1 MFNKKTAQQAAS
13 LALLVAALAGCSA
26 QAPVASKEATP
37 NNDDWYLV
45 RTDETLYLFDDAAV
59 YRDYLVTG
67 KAAYTKDVG
76 EKDKFGQNVVL
87 VVRAEDKDKDAKKI
101 ASYQFYK
108 QSLPPAAGFYGE
120 IRQEGVIY
128 VAQRYGDMVDMNGLG
143 EPIFRHT
150 EIASGPNGERVV
162 YLMQKEEKKP
172 VGLIARFQKIYG
184 ITPAKG

>member
-1 MFNKKTAQQAAS
+1 MFNKKTANTVAS
-13 LALLVAALAGCSA
+13 LALLAAALAGCA
-26 QAPVASKEATP
+26 GQQQVASKEATP

-45 RTDETLYLFDDAAV
+45 RTESTLYVFDDANV

-67 KAAYTKDVG
+67 KTTYTKEVG
-76 EKDKFGQNVVL
+76 EKDKFGQDVVL
-87 VVRAEDKDKDAKKI
+87 VVRAEDQGKDVKKI
-101 ASYQFYK
+101 AGYQFLK

-120 IRQEGVIY
+120 IRKDGVIY

-172 VGLIARFQKIYG
+172 DALIARFQKIYG
-184 ITPAKG
+184 ITPNKG

>member
-1 MFNKKTAQQAAS
+1 MFNNNLYKAAS
-13 LALLVAALAGCSA
+13 IALLVAGLGACAM
-26 QAPVASKEATP
+26 QPPVASKEVTP

-45 RTDETLYLFDDAAV
+45 RTDETLYLFDDANV

-67 KAAYTKDVG
+67 KTTYTKDVG

-120 IRQEGVIY
+120 IRKDGVIY
-128 VAQRYGDMVDMNGLG
+128 VAQRYGDMIDMNGLG

-162 YLMQKEEKKP
+162 YLMQKEESKP
-172 VGLIARFQKIYG
+172 VALITKFQKIYG
-184 ITPAKG
+184 IPPAKG

>member
-1 MFNKKTAQQAAS
+1 MFNKKANTAAS
-13 LALLVAALAGCSA
+13 ITLLVAALAGCAA

-37 NNDDWYLV
+37 NNEDWYLV
-45 RTDETLYLFDDAAV
+45 RTDSTLYVFDDATV

-67 KAAYTKDVG
+67 KTEHTKAVG
-76 EKDKFGQNVVL
+76 EKDKFGQDIVL
-87 VVRAEDKDKDAKKI
+87 VVRAEDQGKDVKKI
-101 ASYQFYK
+101 AGYQFLK

>member
-1 MFNKKTAQQAAS
+1 MFNKKTAHKAAS
-13 LALLVAALAGCSA
+13 LALLVAALAGCA
-26 QAPVASKEATP
+26 VQAPVASKEATP

-45 RTDETLYLFDDAAV
+45 RTDDTLYLLDDATV

-67 KAAYTKDVG
+67 KTTYTKEVG

-87 VVRAEDKDKDAKKI
+87 VVRAEDQGKDAKKI
-101 ASYQFYK
+101 AAYQFYK

-120 IRQEGVIY
+120 IRQGGVIY

-172 VGLIARFQKIYG
+172 DALIARFQKIYG

>member
-1 MFNKKTAQQAAS
+1 MFNKKAAS
-13 LALLVAALAGCSA
+13 NVASLTLLVAALAGCA
-26 QAPVASKEATP
+26 GQQQVASKEATP

-45 RTDETLYLFDDAAV
+45 RTESTLYVFDDAAV
-59 YRDYLVTG
+59 YRDYVVTG
-67 KAAYTKDVG
+67 KTTYTKDVG
-76 EKDKFGQNVVL
+76 EKDKFGQDIVL
-87 VVRAEDKDKDAKKI
+87 VVRAEDQGKDVKKI
-101 ASYQFYK
+101 AGYQFLK

-120 IRQEGVIY
+120 VRQEGVIY

-172 VGLIARFQKIYG
+172 VSLIARFQKLYG

>member
-1 MFNKKTAQQAAS
+1 MSNKNLFKAAS
-13 LALLVAALAGCSA
+13 IALIVAGLAGCA
-26 QAPVASKEATP
+26 MQAPVASKEATP

-45 RTDETLYLFDDAAV
+45 RTDETLYVFDDATV

-67 KAAYTKDVG
+67 KTTYTKEVG

-87 VVRAEDKDKDAKKI
+87 VVRAEDQGKGVKKI
-101 ASYQFYK
+101 AGYQFLK

-120 IRQEGVIY
+120 IRKDGVIY

-162 YLMQKEEKKP
+162 YLMQKEESKP
-172 VGLIARFQKIYG
+172 VALISKFQKIYG

>member
-1 MFNKKTAQQAAS
+1 MSNKNLYKAAS
-13 LALLVAALAGCSA
+13 IALLVAGLAGCA
-26 QAPVASKEATP
+26 MQPPVASKEATP

-45 RTDETLYLFDDAAV
+45 RTDETLYVFDDATV

-67 KAAYTKDVG
+67 KTTYTKDVG
-76 EKDKFGQNVVL
+76 EKDKFGQNIVL
-87 VVRAEDKDKDAKKI
+87 VVRAEDQSKDVKKI
-101 ASYQFYK
+101 AGYQFLK

-120 IRQEGVIY
+120 IRKDGVIY

-162 YLMQKEEKKP
+162 YLMQKEETKP

>member
-1 MFNKKTAQQAAS
+1 MFNKKNANKAAS
-13 LALLVAALAGCSA
+13 LALLVAALAGCA
-26 QAPVASKEATP
+26 GQQPVASKEASP

-45 RTDETLYLFDDAAV
+45 RTESTLYVFDDANV

-67 KAAYTKDVG
+67 KTTYTKAVG
-76 EKDKFGQNVVL
+76 EKDKFGQDVVL
-87 VVRAEDKDKDAKKI
+87 VVRAEDQGKDVKKI
-101 ASYQFYK
+101 AGYQFLK

-120 IRQEGVIY
+120 IRKDGVIY
-128 VAQRYGDMVDMNGLG
+128 VAQRYGDMIDMNGLG

-172 VGLIARFQKIYG
+172 DALIARFQKTYG
-184 ITPAKG
+184 ITPNKG

>member
-1 MFNKKTAQQAAS
+1 M
-13 LALLVAALAGCSA
+13 
-26 QAPVASKEATP
+26 
-37 NNDDWYLV
+37 
-45 RTDETLYLFDDAAV
+45 RTESTLYVFDDATV
-59 YRDYLVTG
+59 YRDYVVTG
-67 KAAYTKDVG
+67 KTTYTKEVG
-76 EKDKFGQNVVL
+76 EKDKFGQDIVL
-87 VVRAEDKDKDAKKI
+87 VVRAEDQGKDVKKI
-101 ASYQFYK
+101 AGYQFLK

-120 IRQEGVIY
+120 IRKDGVIY

-184 ITPAKG
+184 ITPNKG

>member
-1 MFNKKTAQQAAS
+1 MFNKKANTAAS
-13 LALLVAALAGCSA
+13 IALLAAALAGCAA

-45 RTDETLYLFDDAAV
+45 RTESTLYVFDDATV

-67 KAAYTKDVG
+67 KTEHTKAVG
-76 EKDKFGQNVVL
+76 EKDKFGQDIVL
-87 VVRAEDKDKDAKKI
+87 VVRAEDQGKDVKKI
-101 ASYQFYK
+101 AGYQFLK